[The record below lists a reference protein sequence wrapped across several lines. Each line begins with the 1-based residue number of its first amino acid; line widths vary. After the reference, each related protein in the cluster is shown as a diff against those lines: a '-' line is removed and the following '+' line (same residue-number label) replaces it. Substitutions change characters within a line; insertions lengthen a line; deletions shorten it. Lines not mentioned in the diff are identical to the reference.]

1 MSTTDTENQ
10 EIILEEKEDLF
21 EHYRIIV
28 DHGQTSIRID
38 KYLFSHIANV
48 SRNKIQNAAKSG
60 CILVNDQAVKS
71 NYKVRPNDI
80 ISVVFPDPPRDST
93 VYPENISI
101 NIVYEDNEILIVNKR
116 AGMVVHPAY
125 SNYTGTLVNA
135 LLYHLGA
142 ASINDDIESTRA
154 GLVHR
159 IDKNTSGLLV
169 IAKTDYALG
178 FLAKQFYDHNIN
190 RKYYALVWGN
200 PVNNAGTVRTNIAR
214 DPRDRKKMKAFRET
228 DIGKEAVT
236 HYKVL
241 ERFGYV
247 TLIECVL
254 ETGRTHQ
261 IRVHMSS
268 IGHPI
273 FNDETYG
280 GAEIITGP
288 SFTKY
293 KQFINNCFEIIP
305 RQALHAKELGF
316 IHPGTKKEVFFNSEL
331 PEDMQAVVD
340 KWRKYSNTL
349 SLEE

>member
-1 MSTTDTENQ
+1 MIEIENP
-10 EIILEEKEDLF
+10 EIILEEKEELY
-21 EHYRIIV
+21 EHHRIVV
-28 DHGQTSIRID
+28 DPGQASFRID

-60 CILVNDQAVKS
+60 SILVNDHAVKS
-71 NYKVRPNDI
+71 SYKIRPNDI
-80 ISVVFPDPPRDST
+80 ITVVLPNPPRDT
-93 VYPENISI
+93 QIYPENIPI
-101 NIVYEDNEILIVNKR
+101 EIVYEDDEIIIVNKH

-135 LLYHLGA
+135 ILYHLGGDT
-142 ASINDDIESTRA
+142 IKDDRESRA

-169 IAKTDYALG
+169 IAKTDYALS
-178 FLAKQFYDHNIN
+178 FLAKQFYDHSID
-190 RKYYALVWGN
+190 RKYFALVWGN
-200 PVNNAGTVRTNIAR
+200 MENDSGTIKANIAR
-214 DPRDRKKMKAFRET
+214 DPRDRKKMKAFKET
-228 DIGKEAVT
+228 DIGKEAIT
-236 HYKVL
+236 HYNVL

-268 IGHPI
+268 LGHPI

-280 GAEIITGP
+280 GSEIVTGP
-288 SFTKY
+288 SFAKY
-293 KQFINNCFEIIP
+293 KQFINNCFEILP

-316 IHPGTKKEVFFNSEL
+316 VHPGTNKKVFFNSEL
-331 PEDMQAVVD
+331 PEDMQSVIA
-340 KWRKYSNTL
+340 KWRKYSNATGI
-349 SLEE
+349 EE